1 MKYIYR
7 VPKEVDDFIS
17 EVLVE
22 YVALAK
28 HPISKQKIF
37 TLTVINEFYE
47 NKKAPREVAE
57 ILSQQSR

>member
-28 HPISKQKIF
+28 RPISKQKIF

-57 ILSQQSR
+57 ILSQQS